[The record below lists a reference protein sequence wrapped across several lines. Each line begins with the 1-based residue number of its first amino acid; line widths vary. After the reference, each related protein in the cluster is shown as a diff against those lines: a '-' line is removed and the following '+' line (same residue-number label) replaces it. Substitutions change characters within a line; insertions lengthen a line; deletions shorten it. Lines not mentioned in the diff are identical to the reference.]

1 MPYIAHTER
10 GLVNDEVAALTKAI
24 NDKFHPD
31 ELDGV
36 LNYVFT
42 RLLLSTIAKGGPR
55 YTKVARAMGA
65 LSCVQAEFYRK
76 YAADYEDQKAQENGD
91 VF

>member
-1 MPYIAHTER
+1 MPYIHHTER
-10 GLVNDEVAALTKAI
+10 GLINDEVAALTKAI
-24 NDKFHPD
+24 NENFRPE

-36 LNYVFT
+36 INYAFT

-65 LSCVQAEFYRK
+65 LACVQAEFYRK
-76 YAADYEDQKAQENGD
+76 YASPYEDEKALANGE